1 MLKLRFV
8 SEDELTDV
16 AELASSI
23 WHEYFPCILTEGQ
36 IDYMVERFQS
46 YEAMLSQTREKGYM
60 YAYLEDD
67 GIIKG
72 YTALCPE
79 GKKLFISKL
88 YLLKEERGKGYG
100 SMAIKE
106 IFAYASK
113 NNHSSL
119 YLTVNK
125 FNDKAIKAY
134 ERNGFEKIQSICTD
148 IGDGYVMDDYVME
161 KVL

>member
-1 MLKLRFV
+1 MLSLRFV
-8 SEDELTDV
+8 DENEIKDV
-16 AELASSI
+16 AALASSI

-36 IDYMVERFQS
+36 IDYMVEQFQS
-46 YEAMLSQTREKGYM
+46 EHAMLSQIHDKGYR
-60 YAYLEDD
+60 YAYIEDD
-67 GIIKG
+67 GEVKG
-72 YTALCPE
+72 YTAICPE

-88 YLLKEERGKGYG
+88 YLKKEERGRGYG
-100 SMAIKE
+100 SAAIQRIIEYAKE
-106 IFAYASK
+106 
-113 NNHSSL
+113 NNHSFI

-125 FNDKAIKAY
+125 YNDKAIKAY